1 VSRTR
6 PSVLAAADE
15 DEPTVYSIA
24 AALDEASGGS
34 TFVRG
39 LALGALVGA
48 AIAGSLIRMRIRRR
62 RRRPHQLSR
71 SGARELEANVTDR
84 PTLLGDAAP
93 NQPNQPDP
101 TDQPNQPSPPEQPE
115 GDEPSSATPT
125 A

>member
-1 VSRTR
+1 VSRLGPTA
-6 PSVLAAADE
+6 LAATADE
-15 DEPTVYSIA
+15 DEPTVYAIA

-39 LALGALVGA
+39 LAVGALVGA

-71 SGARELEANVTDR
+71 SGPATDALERAQGPEVAVG
-84 PTLLGDAAP
+84 GDGPASGSAALP
-93 NQPNQPDP
+93 A
-101 TDQPNQPSPPEQPE
+101 
-115 GDEPSSATPT
+115 DETPT